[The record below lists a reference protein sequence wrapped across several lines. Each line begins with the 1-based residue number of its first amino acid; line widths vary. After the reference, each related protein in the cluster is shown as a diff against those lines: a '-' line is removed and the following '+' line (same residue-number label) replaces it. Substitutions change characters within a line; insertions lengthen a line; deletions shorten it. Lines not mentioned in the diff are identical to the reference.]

1 MRRPVGPR
9 MLAAGGW
16 ASLLLLSSLAGAEA
30 PRPMIRPPVAP
41 PVVHAPPVAPPRP
54 IVHVAPVHPAPAAS
68 PPAKTPPN
76 HRLHVL
82 TPELTKRLDPAT
94 QSNVAAT
101 ARWRDGATAFLVYR
115 RPTPGGPD
123 RALLLTNEHVA
134 GHRELAAGPG
144 QTVTFPEGAQA
155 RTVRILASSRKLDYA
170 LVEVELPAETRATP
184 VSLRRE
190 QPKAGEGVYAVSGF
204 ANIDIPGGPEKGV
217 AVNPANRE
225 IVEAAMK
232 QDKRFMRSL
241 PTIQMGNVDTGIPE
255 TVRVPHPITVVA
267 SDLPNRPGASGSPV
281 ISQTDHRVVA
291 LHSSGDPVARPWQSS
306 EVPIHMILDH
316 VMSELKAGRI
326 PENARDLTRGLLDTT
341 PPPAAAQ

>member
-1 MRRPVGPR
+1 MSSLLGPR
-9 MLAAGGW
+9 ALAAGGW
-16 ASLLLLSSLAGAEA
+16 ASLLLSAQVAFA
-30 PRPMIRPPVAP
+30 DPPRPMVRAPAPP
-41 PVVHAPPVAPPRP
+41 PVVRAPPVAPARP
-54 IVHVAPVHPAPAAS
+54 IAAPPAAPPAAAS
-68 PPAKTPPN
+68 PAKAPTN

-82 TPELTKRLDPAT
+82 TPELTKRLDPEA

-101 ARWRDGATAFLVYR
+101 ARWRDSATAFLVFR

-134 GHRELAAGPG
+134 GHRDLAAGPG

-170 LVEVELPAETRATP
+170 LVEVELPAETRAAP
-184 VSLRRE
+184 VRLRLD

-217 AVNPANRE
+217 AVNPANRA
-225 IVEAAMK
+225 IVEAALK
-232 QDKRFMRSL
+232 EDKRYMRSL
-241 PTIQMGNVDTGIPE
+241 PTIQLGNVETGIPK
-255 TVRVPHPITVVA
+255 TIRVPHPITIVA

-281 ISQTDHRVVA
+281 ISRTDHRVVA
-291 LHSSGDPVARPWQSS
+291 LHSSGDPRVRPWTSS

-316 VMSELKAGRI
+316 VTSELKAGRI
-326 PENARDLTRGLLDTT
+326 PEDAHDLTRGLLETT
-341 PPPAAAQ
+341 RPPAPAAP